1 MQMFTNARQLLAAPS
16 KKRAAIRD
24 TLTKHCLRER
34 ESDAGSTSAPY
45 MATVITKEAA
55 VAAYSSAPGH
65 FVTVS
70 EKDRPS
76 SGERKAMS
84 LSLWMRPN
92 SRRLWNDTTFNRAL
106 HQAHPAENLKGAEG
120 GATALGKPP

>member
-1 MQMFTNARQLLAAPS
+1 M
-16 KKRAAIRD
+16 
-24 TLTKHCLRER
+24 
-34 ESDAGSTSAPY
+34 
-45 MATVITKEAA
+45 
-55 VAAYSSAPGH
+55 AAYSSAPGH

-120 GATALGKPP
+120 GATALGNLPDLFAFAEYNVRIAHLLYECLEGWNAKDPMCKI